1 MLLNVIFSFN
11 RALQLDYLIKSILD
25 KFKIDDYEIVVLYH
39 TTGQHKYGYD
49 KLIEKYKD
57 YKNISFVERKEVWF
71 DISYLRTFYSKENFR
86 FFLRRNFL
94 KKNGDNFKALLQKI
108 LRNSR
113 HDWVMFNTDDGVFYD
128 DVFFSEDIISLL
140 SQNKENSSYR
150 LYVGE
155 NLEGFPEYVEKKDNH
170 YEWNYF
176 TDEKIT
182 HWSYPFAV
190 DGTIYHTQSLLKQ
203 LEKVVFHNPISL
215 EIKMHQHI
223 YKKKLLYQGYS
234 PLKTKLVGTILNRV
248 STDTS
253 NPTLN
258 ISVDLLNQKFIEGYE
273 LDLKFPNNITV
284 VNLVPI
290 AIGVK
295 NENSYEEIYVF
306 DEKGEKTQKSYSNEG
321 TIGKKE

>member
-1 MLLNVIFSFN
+1 MLINVIFSFN

-86 FFLRRNFL
+86 FFLRRNFF

-203 LEKVVFHNPISL
+203 LEKIVFHNPISL
-215 EIKMHQHI
+215 ELKVCNYFIDNKL
-223 YKKKLLYQGYS
+223 YKYGFS
-234 PLKTKLVGTILNRV
+234 PLKSKLVCTKLNRV
-248 STDTS
+248 STDS
-253 NPTLN
+253 LNPTIH
-258 ISVDLLNQKFIEGYE
+258 ISPDFLNQKFLEGYLLEVEIPENIDNANIVPDKVFIVKDNQKENIYAIDDEGKIIQNSLGIEGA
-273 LDLKFPNNITV
+273 KI
-284 VNLVPI
+284 
-290 AIGVK
+290 
-295 NENSYEEIYVF
+295 EI
-306 DEKGEKTQKSYSNEG
+306 E
-321 TIGKKE
+321 